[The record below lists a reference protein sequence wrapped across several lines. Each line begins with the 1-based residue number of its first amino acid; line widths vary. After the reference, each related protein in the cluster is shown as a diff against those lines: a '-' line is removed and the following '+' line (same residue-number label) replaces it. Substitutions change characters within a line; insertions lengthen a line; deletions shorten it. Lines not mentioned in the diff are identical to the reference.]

1 VSPWKVILATLAIF
15 VGGLITGVV
24 LVKTL
29 ANSTEKAAAALPP
42 VTVQPGP
49 IREAFVRRMVQELQL
64 TDTQREK
71 VLHLVH
77 ESQERTK
84 LLYSLIGEDVRD
96 EMKDTREAI
105 RKELTPDQGRKFDEM
120 LRRRQRALAM
130 RAEEEEAAGRLDPS
144 RVRNGVAP
152 RRQQPGPSPSPQS
165 EPAPQPAIP

>member
-15 VGGLITGVV
+15 VGGLITGIV

-29 ANSTEKAAAALPP
+29 TNSTQKATGALPP
-42 VTVQPGP
+42 VNVLPGP

-64 TDTQREK
+64 SDSQRDK

-96 EMKDTREAI
+96 EMKETREAI
-105 RKELTPDQGRKFDEM
+105 RKELTPDQARKFDEM

-130 RAEEEEAAGRLDPS
+130 RAEEEDGSGRVDAARG
-144 RVRNGVAP
+144 RNGMAP
-152 RRQQPGPSPSPQS
+152 RRQQPGPQS
-165 EPAPQPAIP
+165 EPVPQPAIP